1 VILPGGAKQTVGI
14 GFGRRLS
21 AGILPLN
28 RGKAA
33 MLHGRGAHEI
43 GLANVPI
50 LMQLLQR
57 LIDKKLTAAAD
68 ASFLALIRA
77 SMRNQLPCGQ
87 TRLWVAVVLLRPLPL
102 SRIPSQSISA
112 VLPSGPSRQNLPT
125 AVNGLLI
132 GTARSGGD
140 NFGP

>member
-1 VILPGGAKQTVGI
+1 
-14 GFGRRLS
+14 
-21 AGILPLN
+21 
-28 RGKAA
+28 

-77 SMRNQLPCGQ
+77 SMRNQLPRGQ
-87 TRLWVAVVLLRPLPL
+87 TRLCVAVVLLRPLPL
-102 SRIPSQSISA
+102 SRIPSQSVSA